1 MRYMFLFEGC
11 HDWCIKIY
19 NMPNR
24 DAGLEMRDITI
35 LLNYPLANK
44 NLLHYAIPL
53 NRSTCESF
61 TVEYGKFR

>member
-1 MRYMFLFEGC
+1 
-11 HDWCIKIY
+11 
-19 NMPNR
+19 MPNR